1 MLLKSLHIK
10 SYRGIE
16 GLSLASLSPVSLIVG
31 ANNSGKSSILEAVA
45 LLLRPLDPSQWVQVA
60 RQRDTD
66 TDVADALWS
75 MFRSKG
81 VLKLDDG
88 PQQSQAT
95 EIEGELEAEQR
106 TMKVRAVATEDW
118 DEEVPGAATVTVS
131 VKVDN
136 RSSHELVFRRSG
148 SANWGEGVKHHRCFT
163 VTPIT
168 HRSSKTMVDHLS
180 RVVDEGEKALALE
193 MLQLFD
199 PGVQS
204 LDVSAG
210 RRRQRIVVKHEERGA
225 VDLASFGDGMR
236 RVTALALALS
246 SAQGGV
252 LLIDELE
259 AGIHP
264 AALGHVVQKLLA
276 AASVADVQMIATTH
290 SLEAVDA
297 LIAATGVLGDEVPP
311 TVAAY
316 YVAQVNGQRSVRRY
330 DHQRLQSL
338 REAGVDLR

>member
-1 MLLKSLHIK
+1 MLLKTLHVK
-10 SYRGIE
+10 SYRGME
-16 GLSLASLSPVSLIVG
+16 DLSLPDLSPVSLLVG

-66 TDVADALWS
+66 TDLTDALWS
-75 MFRSKG
+75 LFRSRG
-81 VLKLDDG
+81 VLRLDDG
-88 PQQSQAT
+88 PQESEAT
-95 EIEGELEAEQR
+95 VIEGELLDER
-106 TMKVRAVATEDW
+106 RVMDVRALATKDWDTEDS
-118 DEEVPGAATVTVS
+118 GAAALRVS
-131 VKVDN
+131 ARVNDLA
-136 RSSHELVFRRSG
+136 RHELVFRRSD
-148 SANWGEGVKHHRCFT
+148 SAQWGAGVIHHRCFT
-163 VTPIT
+163 VTPLT
-168 HRSSKTMVDHLS
+168 HRSSKTLVDHLS

-199 PGVQS
+199 PRVQS

-210 RRRQRIVVKHEERGA
+210 SRRQTIVVKHVERGA

-236 RVTALALALS
+236 RATALALALS
-246 SAQGGV
+246 RAQGGV

-264 AALGHVVQKLLA
+264 AALGHVVEKLLA
-276 AASVADVQMIATTH
+276 AASAADVQILATTH

-297 LIAATGVLGDEVPP
+297 LVAATKALGDCAFAS
-311 TVAAY
+311 VAAY
-316 YVAQVNGQRSVRRY
+316 YLAQTGGKRSVRRY
-330 DHQRLQSL
+330 DHERLHSL

>member
-1 MLLKSLHIK
+1 MLLNSLHVR

-16 GLSLASLSPVSLIVG
+16 ELSLSGLLPVSLIVG
-31 ANNSGKSSILEAVA
+31 ANNSGKSSILEAIA
-45 LLLRPLDPSQWVQVA
+45 LLLRPLDPSEWVQVA

-66 TDVADALWS
+66 TDLADALWS
-75 MFRSKG
+75 IFRSNG
-81 VLKLDDG
+81 MLQLADG
-88 PQQSQAT
+88 PQQSEPT
-95 EIEGELEAEQR
+95 EIEGELPGERR
-106 TMKVRAVATEDW
+106 TMNVRAVATEDL
-118 DEEVPGAATVTVS
+118 DAEESGAALRIS
-131 VKVDN
+131 VRINDLP
-136 RSSHELVFRRSG
+136 RQELVFRRRIP
-148 SANWGEGVKHHRCFT
+148 AQWGEGVTHHRCFT

-168 HRSSKTMVDHLS
+168 HRSSKALVEHLS

-199 PGVQS
+199 SRVQS

-210 RRRQRIVVKHEERGA
+210 SRRQTIVVKHEERGA

-236 RVTALALALS
+236 RVAALALALS
-246 SAQGGV
+246 RAQGGV

-259 AGIHP
+259 AAIHP
-264 AALGHVVQKLLA
+264 SVLGHVVQKLLA
-276 AASVADVQMIATTH
+276 AASTADVQLIATTH

-297 LIAATGVLGDEVPP
+297 LITATRALGNGALG

-316 YVAQVNGQRSVRRY
+316 HVAQTNGKRSVRRY
-330 DHQRLQSL
+330 DHERLHSL